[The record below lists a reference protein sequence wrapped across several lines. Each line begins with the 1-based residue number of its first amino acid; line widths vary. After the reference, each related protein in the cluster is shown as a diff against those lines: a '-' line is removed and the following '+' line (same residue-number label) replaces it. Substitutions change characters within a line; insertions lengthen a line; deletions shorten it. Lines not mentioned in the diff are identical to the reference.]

1 MATRDRMIKVSM
13 PDGSTVDFV
22 SMQGTERLNQPFE
35 LRVMVRVSR
44 EMGAALQADQLLM
57 KKAVVTLLANGAP
70 LRYFHGFVTDVAL
83 GGSKLDLGDTGGR
96 TLDYQITL
104 RPWVWL
110 LGQTSDCRVFQN
122 MTVPAIVQEVC
133 QKAGF
138 TDLRTQLSGSY
149 EPREYCV
156 QFREADLNFISRLLE
171 QEGIFYF
178 FEHSDSQ
185 HTLVLCDDV
194 AGLAPFPGYEEI
206 PCSSSGTTLLG
217 MADNSDYLNKW
228 WVEQSV
234 RSGKFA
240 TREFDFKAPN
250 SPLTETS
257 SIAREYDPA
266 RFERFD
272 FPALATT
279 PQSDAVER
287 VAKVR
292 VEESQSSQMIARGAG
307 DVRGVAAGRVFT
319 LTQHRKADFNIK
331 YLVTSTVI
339 SMSEGPDGAAG
350 EFAVSVEATDA
361 SEPYRPPRVTP
372 KPLVHGLQ
380 TAFVVGPKGQEIY
393 TDEEGFGQ
401 VKVQF
406 HWDRQGQMDEHSS
419 CWVRVSQAWAGDGWG
434 ALHLPRLG
442 QEVVVAFLD
451 GDPDRPVIV
460 GSLYNGTH
468 KPPFELPAN
477 ATQSGVKSCSSLDG
491 SPGNEIRFEDKKGA
505 EELYFQAQKDHQ
517 VVVKHDMTTTVGN
530 DQTVAVTGSQKVT
543 VTGSQTVDV
552 GGSITVN
559 AVGSITLKVGTT
571 SLTLSEAGVTLS
583 TLGNVSVNGLNI
595 TIGGP
600 TALAVSV
607 LAPEGA
613 ITIESLSG
621 VLNGPKVSPLS
632 L

>member
-1 MATRDRMIKVSM
+1 MAMSERAIKVTL

-22 SMQGTERLNQPFE
+22 SLQGTERLSQPFE
-35 LRVMVRVSR
+35 FRVMVRCSS
-44 EMGAALQADQLLM
+44 EIEAELEADQLLM
-57 KKAVVTLLANGAP
+57 KKAVVTMSSNGTP
-70 LRYFHGFVTDVAL
+70 LRYFHGFITDVAL
-83 GGSKLDLGDTGGR
+83 GGSKFGVADFGGR

-110 LGQTSDCRVFQN
+110 LSQTSDCRVFQN

-156 QFREADLNFISRLLE
+156 QFRETDLNFVSRLLE
-171 QEGIFYF
+171 QEGIFYY

-194 AGLAPFPGYEEI
+194 AVLTPFPGYDQV
-206 PCSSSGTTLLG
+206 PCASSGATFLG
-217 MADNSDYLNKW
+217 IADNSDYLTEW
-228 WVEQSV
+228 LVEQSV

-240 TREFDFKAPN
+240 TRDFDFKAPN
-250 SPLTETS
+250 APLTETS
-257 SIAREYDPA
+257 SIARDYDPA
-266 RFERFD
+266 RFETFD

-279 PQSDAVER
+279 PESDAVER
-287 VAKVR
+287 VAKIR
-292 VEESQSSQMIARGAG
+292 VQELQSSQMIARGSG
-307 DVRGVAAGRVFT
+307 DVLGLAAGRVFT

-339 SMSEGPDGAAG
+339 SMSEGPDGAA
-350 EFAVSVEATDA
+350 EALEITIEATDA
-361 SEPYRPPRVTP
+361 REAYRPPRVTA

-380 TAFVVGPKGQEIY
+380 TALVVGPKGQDIY
-393 TDEEGFGQ
+393 TDTDGFGQ

-419 CWVRVSQAWAGDGWG
+419 CWIRVSQAWAGEGWG
-434 ALHLPRLG
+434 ALYLPRLG

-477 ATQSGVKSCSSLDG
+477 ATQSGVKSCSSVDG
-491 SPGNEIRFEDKKGA
+491 SPGNEIRFEDKQGA
-505 EELYFQAQKDHQ
+505 ELLYLQAQKDHQ
-517 VVVKHDMTTTVGN
+517 LVVKHDMTTTVGS
-530 DQTVAVTGSQKVT
+530 DQTLNAGGNVT
-543 VTGSQTVDV
+543 
-552 GGSITVN
+552 IT
-559 AVGSITLKVGTT
+559 ALGSITLKVGPT

-613 ITIESLSG
+613 ITIDSLSG

>member
-1 MATRDRMIKVSM
+1 MAMSERAIKVTL

-22 SMQGTERLNQPFE
+22 SLQGTERLSQPFE
-35 LRVMVRVSR
+35 FRVMVRCSS
-44 EMGAALQADQLLM
+44 EIEAQLEADQLLM
-57 KKAVVTLLANGAP
+57 KKAVVTMSSNGTP
-70 LRYFHGFVTDVAL
+70 LRYFHGFITDVAL
-83 GGSKLDLGDTGGR
+83 GGSKFGVADFGGR

-110 LGQTSDCRVFQN
+110 LSQTADCRVFQN

-156 QFREADLNFISRLLE
+156 QFRETDLNFVSRLLE
-171 QEGIFYF
+171 QEGIFYY

-194 AGLAPFPGYEEI
+194 AVLTPFPGYDQV
-206 PCSSSGTTLLG
+206 PCASSGATFLG
-217 MADNSDYLNKW
+217 IADNSDYLTEW
-228 WVEQSV
+228 LVEQSV

-240 TREFDFKAPN
+240 TRDFDFKAPN
-250 SPLTETS
+250 APLTETS
-257 SIAREYDPA
+257 SIARDYDPA
-266 RFERFD
+266 RFETFD

-279 PQSDAVER
+279 PESDAVER
-287 VAKVR
+287 VAKIR
-292 VEESQSSQMIARGAG
+292 VQELQSSQMIARGSG
-307 DVRGVAAGRVFT
+307 DVLGLAAGRVFT

-339 SMSEGPDGAAG
+339 SMSEGPDGAA
-350 EFAVSVEATDA
+350 EALEITIEATDA
-361 SEPYRPPRVTP
+361 REAYRPPRVTA

-380 TAFVVGPKGQEIY
+380 TALVVGPKGQDIY
-393 TDEEGFGQ
+393 TDTDGFGQ

-419 CWVRVSQAWAGDGWG
+419 CWIRVSQAWAGEGWG
-434 ALHLPRLG
+434 ALYLPRLG

-477 ATQSGVKSCSSLDG
+477 ATQSGVKSCSSVDG
-491 SPGNEIRFEDKKGA
+491 SPGNEIRFEDKQGA
-505 EELYFQAQKDHQ
+505 ELLYLQAQKDHQ
-517 VVVKHDMTTTVGN
+517 LVVKHDMTTTVGS
-530 DQTVAVTGSQKVT
+530 DQTLNAGGNVT
-543 VTGSQTVDV
+543 
-552 GGSITVN
+552 IT
-559 AVGSITLKVGTT
+559 ALGSITLKVGPT

-613 ITIESLSG
+613 ITIDSLSG

>member
-1 MATRDRMIKVSM
+1 MAMSERAIKVTL

-22 SMQGTERLNQPFE
+22 SLQGTERLSQPFE
-35 LRVMVRVSR
+35 FRVMVRCSS
-44 EMGAALQADQLLM
+44 EIEAELEADQLLM
-57 KKAVVTLLANGAP
+57 KKAVVTMSSNGTP
-70 LRYFHGFVTDVAL
+70 LRYFHGFITDVAL
-83 GGSKLDLGDTGGR
+83 GGSKFGVADFGGR

-110 LGQTSDCRVFQN
+110 LSQTSDCRVFQN

-156 QFREADLNFISRLLE
+156 QFRETDLNFVSRLLE
-171 QEGIFYF
+171 QEGIFYY

-194 AGLAPFPGYEEI
+194 AVLTPFPGYDQV
-206 PCSSSGTTLLG
+206 PCASSGATFLG
-217 MADNSDYLNKW
+217 IADNSDYLTEW
-228 WVEQSV
+228 LVEQSV

-240 TREFDFKAPN
+240 TRDFDFKAPN
-250 SPLTETS
+250 APLTETS
-257 SIAREYDPA
+257 SIARDYDPA
-266 RFERFD
+266 RFETFD

-279 PQSDAVER
+279 PESDAVER
-287 VAKVR
+287 VAKIR
-292 VEESQSSQMIARGAG
+292 VQELQSSQMIARGSG
-307 DVRGVAAGRVFT
+307 DVLGLAAGRVFT

-339 SMSEGPDGAAG
+339 SMSEGPDGAA
-350 EFAVSVEATDA
+350 EALEITIEATDA
-361 SEPYRPPRVTP
+361 REAYRPPRVTA

-380 TAFVVGPKGQEIY
+380 TALVVGPKGQDIY
-393 TDEEGFGQ
+393 TDADGFGQ

-419 CWVRVSQAWAGDGWG
+419 CWIRVSQAWAGEGWG
-434 ALHLPRLG
+434 ALYLPRLG

-477 ATQSGVKSCSSLDG
+477 ATQSGVKSCSSVDG
-491 SPGNEIRFEDKKGA
+491 SPGNEIRFEDKQGA
-505 EELYFQAQKDHQ
+505 ELLYLHAQKDHQ
-517 VVVKHDMTTTVGN
+517 LVVKHDMTTTVGS
-530 DQTVAVTGSQKVT
+530 DQTLNAGGNVT
-543 VTGSQTVDV
+543 
-552 GGSITVN
+552 IT
-559 AVGSITLKVGTT
+559 ALGSITLKVGPT

-613 ITIESLSG
+613 ITIDSLSG

>member
-1 MATRDRMIKVSM
+1 MAMSERAIKVTL

-22 SMQGTERLNQPFE
+22 SLQGTERLSQPFE
-35 LRVMVRVSR
+35 FRVMVRCSS
-44 EMGAALQADQLLM
+44 EIEAELEADQLLM
-57 KKAVVTLLANGAP
+57 KKAVVTMSSNGTP
-70 LRYFHGFVTDVAL
+70 LRYFHGFITDVAL
-83 GGSKLDLGDTGGR
+83 GGSKFGVADFGGR

-110 LGQTSDCRVFQN
+110 LSQTSDCRVFQN

-133 QKAGF
+133 QRAGF

-156 QFREADLNFISRLLE
+156 QFRETDLNFVSRLLE
-171 QEGIFYF
+171 QEGIFYY

-194 AGLAPFPGYEEI
+194 AVLTPFPGYDQV
-206 PCSSSGTTLLG
+206 PCASSGATFLG
-217 MADNSDYLNKW
+217 IADNSDYLTEW
-228 WVEQSV
+228 LVEQSV

-240 TREFDFKAPN
+240 TRDFDFKAPN
-250 SPLTETS
+250 APLTETS
-257 SIAREYDPA
+257 SIARDYDPA
-266 RFERFD
+266 RFETFD

-279 PQSDAVER
+279 PESDAVER
-287 VAKVR
+287 VAKIR
-292 VEESQSSQMIARGAG
+292 VQELQSSQMIARGSG
-307 DVRGVAAGRVFT
+307 DVLGLAAGRVFT

-339 SMSEGPDGAAG
+339 SMSEGPDGAA
-350 EFAVSVEATDA
+350 EALEITIEATDA
-361 SEPYRPPRVTP
+361 REAYRPPRVTA

-380 TAFVVGPKGQEIY
+380 TALVVGPKGQDIY
-393 TDEEGFGQ
+393 TDTDGFGQ

-419 CWVRVSQAWAGDGWG
+419 CWIRVSQAWAGEGWG
-434 ALHLPRLG
+434 ALYLPRLG

-477 ATQSGVKSCSSLDG
+477 ATQSGVKSCSSVDG
-491 SPGNEIRFEDKKGA
+491 SPGNEIRFEDKQGA
-505 EELYFQAQKDHQ
+505 ELLYLQAQKDHQ
-517 VVVKHDMTTTVGN
+517 LVVKHDMTTTVGS
-530 DQTVAVTGSQKVT
+530 DQTLNAGGNVT
-543 VTGSQTVDV
+543 
-552 GGSITVN
+552 IT
-559 AVGSITLKVGTT
+559 ALGSITLKVGPT

-613 ITIESLSG
+613 ITIDSLSG

>member
-1 MATRDRMIKVSM
+1 VAIRDRLIKVSM

-35 LRVMVRVSR
+35 LRVMVRCSR
-44 EMGAALQADQLLM
+44 EMEAELAADKLLM
-57 KKAVVTLLANGAP
+57 KKAVVTLFASGTP
-70 LRYFHGFVTDVAL
+70 LRYFHGFITDVAL
-83 GGSKLDLGDTGGR
+83 GGSKFGVADTGGR

-104 RPWVWL
+104 RPWLWL

-156 QFREADLNFISRLLE
+156 QFRETDLNFIGRLLE
-171 QEGIFYF
+171 QAGICYF
-178 FEHSDSQ
+178 FEHSASQ

-194 AGLAPFPGYEEI
+194 AGLAPFPGYEQI
-206 PCSSSGTTLLG
+206 PCSSSGETFLG
-217 MADNSDYLNKW
+217 MADNSDYLDKW
-228 WVEQSV
+228 FVEQSV

-250 SPLTETS
+250 APLTETS
-257 SIAREYDPA
+257 SIARDYDPA

-292 VEESQSSQMIARGAG
+292 VEELQSSQMIARGSG
-307 DVRGVAAGRVFT
+307 DVRGLAAGRVFT

-350 EFAVSVEATDA
+350 EFAVSIEATDA
-361 SEPYRPPRVTP
+361 SEPYRPPRVTA

-380 TAFVVGPKGQEIY
+380 TALVVGPKGQEIY

-419 CWVRVSQAWAGDGWG
+419 CWIRVSQAWAGDGWG
-434 ALHLPRLG
+434 VLYLPRLG

-477 ATQSGVKSCSSLDG
+477 ATQSGVRSCSSIDG

-505 EELYFQAQKDHQ
+505 EQLYVQAQKDHQ
-517 VVVKHDMTTTVGN
+517 VVVKHDLTTTVGN
-530 DQTVAVTGSQKVT
+530 DQTF
-543 VTGSQTVDV
+543 DV
-552 GGSITVN
+552 GGSVTIN
-559 AVGSITLKVGTT
+559 ASGSITLKVGST

-595 TIGGP
+595 TVGGP

-607 LAPEGA
+607 LAPTGA

-621 VLNGPKVSPLS
+621 ILNGPKVSPLS

>member
-1 MATRDRMIKVSM
+1 MAMSERAIKVTL

-22 SMQGTERLNQPFE
+22 SLQGTERLSQPFE
-35 LRVMVRVSR
+35 FRVMVRCSS
-44 EMGAALQADQLLM
+44 EIEAELEADQLLM
-57 KKAVVTLLANGAP
+57 KKAVVTMSSNGTP
-70 LRYFHGFVTDVAL
+70 LRYFHGFITDVAL
-83 GGSKLDLGDTGGR
+83 GGSKFGVADFGGR
-96 TLDYQITL
+96 TMDYQITL

-110 LGQTSDCRVFQN
+110 LSQTSDCRVFQN

-156 QFREADLNFISRLLE
+156 QFRETDLNFVSRLLE
-171 QEGIFYF
+171 QEGIFYY

-194 AGLAPFPGYEEI
+194 AVLTPFPGYDQV
-206 PCSSSGTTLLG
+206 PCASSGATFLG
-217 MADNSDYLNKW
+217 IADNSDYLTEW
-228 WVEQSV
+228 LVEQSV

-240 TREFDFKAPN
+240 TRDFDFKAPN
-250 SPLTETS
+250 APLTETS
-257 SIAREYDPA
+257 SIARDYDPA
-266 RFERFD
+266 RFETFD

-279 PQSDAVER
+279 PESDAVER
-287 VAKVR
+287 VAKIR
-292 VEESQSSQMIARGAG
+292 VQELQSSQMIARGSG
-307 DVRGVAAGRVFT
+307 DVLGLAAGRVFT

-339 SMSEGPDGAAG
+339 SMSEGPDGAA
-350 EFAVSVEATDA
+350 EALEITIEATDA
-361 SEPYRPPRVTP
+361 REAYRPPRVTA

-380 TAFVVGPKGQEIY
+380 TALVVGPKGQDIY
-393 TDEEGFGQ
+393 TDTDGFGQ

-419 CWVRVSQAWAGDGWG
+419 CWIRVSQAWAGEGWG
-434 ALHLPRLG
+434 ALYLPRLG

-477 ATQSGVKSCSSLDG
+477 ATQSGVKSCSSVDG
-491 SPGNEIRFEDKKGA
+491 SPGNEIRFEDKQGA
-505 EELYFQAQKDHQ
+505 ELLYLQAQKDHQ
-517 VVVKHDMTTTVGN
+517 LVVKHDMTTTVGS
-530 DQTVAVTGSQKVT
+530 DQTLNAGGNVT
-543 VTGSQTVDV
+543 
-552 GGSITVN
+552 IT
-559 AVGSITLKVGTT
+559 ALGSITLKVGPT

-613 ITIESLSG
+613 ITIDSLSG